1 VTTGTEPGVVI
12 RGDSLATW
20 GEATLLLRSSNR
32 ANTSA
37 SQQNQAVTVG
47 WNNRIEGAD
56 TSAHG
61 PPARYAIE
69 LPAGLASG
77 WALDGGHTLDFLL
90 GPTNDV
96 PGPRKNPSA
105 GENGG
110 EAVAAE
116 AERAGG
122 ADAEEAEDAPV
133 DLSIEIAD
141 AEGRTARVT
150 LSDYGAIRRPL
161 ETYVMRRGDL
171 EDQRFQ
177 RHWELI
183 QQTYSIP
190 LSDFLDDNRSLDLSA
205 LRSVA
210 FVFDLVHAGEV
221 AIDEVGFTDIDP
233 AFLSARVDGR

>member
-1 VTTGTEPGVVI
+1 
-12 RGDSLATW
+12 
-20 GEATLLLRSSNR
+20 
-32 ANTSA
+32 
-37 SQQNQAVTVG
+37 VTVG

-77 WALDGGHTLDFLL
+77 WALDRGTTLDFLL

-105 GENGG
+105 DD
-110 EAVAAE
+110 
-116 AERAGG
+116 EREG
-122 ADAEEAEDAPV
+122 ADAGRNGRRSEGDEPEDPPV
-133 DLSIEIAD
+133 DLSIEVAD
-141 AEGRTARVT
+141 ASGRTARVT

-171 EDQRFQ
+171 EEQRFQ

-190 LSDFLDDNRSLDLSA
+190 LSDFLDDNRSLDLGA

-210 FVFDLVHAGEV
+210 FVFDRVHAGEV
-221 AIDEVGFTDIDP
+221 SIDEVGFTHIDP